1 MIKKI
6 IPVLLLIVS
15 KKLFSQPVM
24 EFHNIPEFEKDIQLT
39 NDQRRNLLLIT
50 KELVHNA
57 VKYSQ
62 AKNIILQASML
73 HDDFI
78 VSVKDDG
85 DGFDE
90 ATVKHGNGIRNMR
103 QRIPELGGHL
113 TISSKAAYGTHG
125 KFSVTIN

>member
-1 MIKKI
+1 M
-6 IPVLLLIVS
+6 
-15 KKLFSQPVM
+15 
-24 EFHNIPEFEKDIQLT
+24 
-39 NDQRRNLLLIT
+39 
-50 KELVHNA
+50 HNA

>member
-6 IPVLLLIVS
+6 IPILLLIVS
-15 KKLFSQPVM
+15 TKLFAQPGM
-24 EFHNIPEFEKDIQLT
+24 ELHNMPEFEKDIQLT
-39 NDQRRNLLLIT
+39 HDQQRNLLLIT

-78 VSVKDDG
+78 VAVKDDG